1 MIHSTG
7 SLFYSDASARALP
20 GRMHFYKLPVYS
32 SNGQAKPAHFK
43 IFAPQKYLY
52 AAVRR
57 RGPAARTIPLGIP
70 PNITFPP
77 IHSNGEW
84 GGLLI
89 DWIVQWSVP
98 RTFLD
103 SVRCRG
109 KSGNSRV
116 SPILKTLGTRSH
128 LLWSLPKLARVAH
141 HSEECFVFGF
151 AGVHCFEEFLIAERF
166 RFSGISELTSP
177 WDSLLSCVYNIQ

>member
-1 MIHSTG
+1 M
-7 SLFYSDASARALP
+7 
-20 GRMHFYKLPVYS
+20 
-32 SNGQAKPAHFK
+32 
-43 IFAPQKYLY
+43 
-52 AAVRR
+52 
-57 RGPAARTIPLGIP
+57 
-70 PNITFPP
+70 
-77 IHSNGEW
+77 

-177 WDSLLSCVYNIQ
+177 WDSLLSCVYNVQYFFAFVNTVCALFTVQTNANRFPSSIYTFVLLLFCCS